1 MKKIFFTTSLILL
14 FVLIFFII
22 ILSTVGYETNKFN
35 RIISKKVNE
44 NNQHVLLRLDKIRF
58 KFDIK
63 DISLFLETK
72 NLDLEY
78 RNLDIPIEN
87 VKVYLNPLSFF
98 QMRSIPKHESPK
110 KSRWGQ

>member
-22 ILSTVGYETNKFN
+22 VLSTVGYETNKFN
-35 RIISKKVNE
+35 RIISKKINE

-72 NLDLEY
+72 NLDIRKTKIAE
-78 RNLDIPIEN
+78 I
-87 VKVYLNPLSFF
+87 LNTYTYDLFDNTTL
-98 QMRSIPKHESPK
+98 Q
-110 KSRWGQ
+110 